1 MTKSD
6 PKKSKKSSTQL
17 RNRNNLTQDKI
28 ILKGMKFHAYHGIHQ
43 GEKSSGQ
50 TFIVDIEIF
59 KNLSEPGKTDS
70 IEDTINYSDV
80 FIEIK
85 KIIEHQSHNLLEYV
99 AELIA
104 SKIIS
109 IYPIDNIKIKIK
121 KPEVKIEDGKL
132 DYAAVEIFR

>member
-6 PKKSKKSSTQL
+6 LKKSSTQL

-43 GEKSSGQ
+43 WEKSSGQ

-80 FIEIK
+80 FLEIK
-85 KIIEHQSHNLLEYV
+85 KIM
-99 AELIA
+99 ELHFYNKTENCYTGYSNYHA
-104 SKIIS
+104 SS
-109 IYPIDNIKIKIK
+109 NCS
-121 KPEVKIEDGKL
+121 
-132 DYAAVEIFR
+132 